1 MKYCVSLYEKDTYIQ
16 YSVEEDQ
23 DVEPQIFYNIAKKE
37 FASLGDIT
45 KIIYNI
51 GKHAYFLNYNKAVL
65 KLIKFN
71 IGWIRSG
78 IISEIRN
85 LLANVNDL
93 NIRNELKPA
102 HYSIV
107 KKIINARIKGNDI
120 KIDDPNLQVPI
131 YALRKSARIQK
142 LADVLGKNSKNEVTE
157 HMKQFNTILLDME
170 KNFNENQS
178 AKEEIMTKL
187 ELKYS
192 DIDELRDQVSLL
204 EFDNPL
210 LGIMGWQN
218 HDKFNEMYK
227 KLIDVDMFDKDNREL
242 KIEEFRQ
249 KGEVEQISFQDYE
262 HIKDYLNLRGIPY
275 NKNEF
280 PNLKQTGGIFG
291 MIPLYNNNKI
301 TEPRDLRPI
310 NNMLRRIA
318 IDQWEAI
325 RPISYSSIKALI
337 IKNAED
343 KIWKETVLKEILSPL
358 YHQGKD
364 NYRDEGIQYSISEKH
379 FAQGKLL
386 KKIAKEQIESSEYN
400 AKIIHNIGR
409 HAYFLNHNKA
419 VLELIKFNIDSIAH
433 NINDEVKKLMDTVD
447 ENFLKN
453 NNIEFDSLIMLRGQ
467 IETFIRS
474 KGIEINLNT
483 RAAIY
488 HLRRLARIQK
498 LKEVLNKDSG
508 NAVIEFM
515 KQFNPILSDI

>member
-187 ELKYS
+187 EL
-192 DIDELRDQVSLL
+192 L
-204 EFDNPL
+204 
-210 LGIMGWQN
+210 
-218 HDKFNEMYK
+218 
-227 KLIDVDMFDKDNREL
+227 
-242 KIEEFRQ
+242 
-249 KGEVEQISFQDYE
+249 
-262 HIKDYLNLRGIPY
+262 
-275 NKNEF
+275 
-280 PNLKQTGGIFG
+280 
-291 MIPLYNNNKI
+291 
-301 TEPRDLRPI
+301 
-310 NNMLRRIA
+310 
-318 IDQWEAI
+318 
-325 RPISYSSIKALI
+325 
-337 IKNAED
+337 
-343 KIWKETVLKEILSPL
+343 
-358 YHQGKD
+358 
-364 NYRDEGIQYSISEKH
+364 
-379 FAQGKLL
+379 
-386 KKIAKEQIESSEYN
+386 
-400 AKIIHNIGR
+400 
-409 HAYFLNHNKA
+409 
-419 VLELIKFNIDSIAH
+419 
-433 NINDEVKKLMDTVD
+433 
-447 ENFLKN
+447 
-453 NNIEFDSLIMLRGQ
+453 
-467 IETFIRS
+467 
-474 KGIEINLNT
+474 
-483 RAAIY
+483 
-488 HLRRLARIQK
+488 
-498 LKEVLNKDSG
+498 
-508 NAVIEFM
+508 
-515 KQFNPILSDI
+515 